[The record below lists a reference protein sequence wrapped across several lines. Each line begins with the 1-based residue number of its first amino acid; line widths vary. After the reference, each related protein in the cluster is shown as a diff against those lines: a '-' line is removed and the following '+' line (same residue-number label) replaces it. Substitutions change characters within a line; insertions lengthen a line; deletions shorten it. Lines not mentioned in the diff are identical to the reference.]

1 MANWN
6 LISKLMSTF
15 GTTAFGVGFT
25 GMAIKGIKEG
35 GCHNNFSSIFGGGFG
50 YPANFNTFNYDITN
64 PYAFLNSNITPTNSV
79 KRTSSTGNVK
89 RAQSPPPDKMT
100 TLQTN
105 VGKAQEFLQEHL
117 KTLSDTDLEK
127 LGISSAKRD
136 KLLNYIANIKYE
148 DDPLHDTMHG
158 GNKNDDYAITVNTK
172 LQDSD
177 NLANMVTMLV
187 HEANHCDE
195 AYLKDNPN
203 ESEIGD
209 TRHRDASGNPIN
221 APSTNTKWEERA
233 CETLGVM
240 TCAVLI
246 DKGELPNYSRYNN
259 HQFTEYLTN
268 PDLLNKDIDEWCNKG
283 YTNYIEDFDG
293 NVTFE
298 HMRMDDVDVS
308 GVPDTK
314 IQIQKG
320 DIVKVNGKKY
330 TIGNG
335 IFMES
340 SDSAPIIQLCDYINL
355 DKKNSPT
362 MLTDGRIIFDKLE
375 PTQSEKEKVGLGDI
389 SSTAQTVEVI
399 RNGKVIYTGKVY
411 K

>member
-1 MANWN
+1 MN
-6 LISKLMSTF
+6 
-15 GTTAFGVGFT
+15 
-25 GMAIKGIKEG
+25 
-35 GCHNNFSSIFGGGFG
+35 SI
-50 YPANFNTFNYDITN
+50 NQDV
-64 PYAFLNSNITPTNSV
+64 SV
-79 KRTSSTGNVK
+79 SRTSSVNLV
-89 RAQSPPPDKMT
+89 DKNQRISQKIS
-100 TLQTN
+100 LPELKAN

-117 KTLSDTDLEK
+117 ANLSDADLEK

-136 KLLNYIANIKYE
+136 RLLKYIANIKYE

-158 GNKNDDYAITVNTK
+158 GDKSDGYAITVNTK
-172 LQDSD
+172 LQDTD

-195 AYLKDNPN
+195 AYLRDNPDK
-203 ESEIGD
+203 SEIGD
-209 TRHRDASGNPIN
+209 TRYRDVSGNPIT
-221 APSTNTKWEERA
+221 APYINTKWEERA

-268 PDLLNKDIDEWCNKG
+268 PDLLTQDIDEWCNRG
-283 YTNYIEDFDG
+283 YTNYIDDFDG

-298 HMRMDDVDVS
+298 HMRMPDVDN
-308 GVPDTK
+308 GGLTDAK
-314 IQIQKG
+314 IQIKKG
-320 DIVKVNGKKY
+320 DIVKVDGKEY

-340 SDSAPIIQLCDYINL
+340 SDSAPIIQFCDYTTQP
-355 DKKNSPT
+355 PT
-362 MLTDGRIIFDKLE
+362 GLIEGRIIFDGLE
-375 PTQSEKEKVGLGDI
+375 PTQSEKEKVGLDDI
-389 SSTAQTVEVI
+389 TQTAQTVEIV
-399 RNGKVIYTGKVY
+399 RNGQVVYTGKVY

>member
-1 MANWN
+1 
-6 LISKLMSTF
+6 
-15 GTTAFGVGFT
+15 
-25 GMAIKGIKEG
+25 
-35 GCHNNFSSIFGGGFG
+35 
-50 YPANFNTFNYDITN
+50 
-64 PYAFLNSNITPTNSV
+64 
-79 KRTSSTGNVK
+79 
-89 RAQSPPPDKMT
+89 MT

-117 KTLSDTDLEK
+117 ANLSDADLEK
-127 LGISSAKRD
+127 LGISPAKRD
-136 KLLNYIANIKYE
+136 RLLKYIDNIKYE

-158 GNKNDDYAITVNTK
+158 GNKDDNYAITVNTN
-172 LQDSD
+172 LEDS
-177 NLANMVTMLV
+177 NKLANMVTMLV

-195 AYLKDNPN
+195 AYLRDNPDK
-203 ESEIGD
+203 SEIGN
-209 TRHRDASGNPIN
+209 TRYRDASGKPIT
-221 APSTNTKWEERA
+221 APNINTKWEERA

-268 PDLLNKDIDEWCNKG
+268 PDLLTKDIDEWCNNG

-298 HMRMDDVDVS
+298 HMRMKEVDVS

-314 IQIQKG
+314 IEIQKG
-320 DIVKVNGKKY
+320 DIVKVNGKEY
-330 TIGNG
+330 SIGNG

-340 SDSAPIIQLCDYINL
+340 SDSAPIIQFCDY
-355 DKKNSPT
+355 STQHPT
-362 MLTDGRIIFDKLE
+362 GLIEGRIVFDGLE

-389 SSTAQTVEVI
+389 TATDQTVEII
-399 RNGKVIYTGKVY
+399 RNGKVVYTGKVY

>member
-1 MANWN
+1 MADWN
-6 LISKLMSTF
+6 LISKLFSAI

-25 GMAIKGIKEG
+25 GMAIKCK
-35 GCHNNFSSIFGGGFG
+35 HNWGNSIFCGSFG
-50 YPANFNTFNYDITN
+50 YPTNCGTFNYDITN
-64 PYAFLNSNITPTNSV
+64 PYAFLNANINQTNSV
-79 KRTSSTGNVK
+79 NTYKLYKQCKKSSECLHT
-89 RAQSPPPDKMT
+89 T

-105 VGKAQEFLQEHL
+105 VGKAQEFLQKHL
-117 KTLSDTDLEK
+117 ANLSDTDLEK
-127 LGISSAKRD
+127 LGISSTKRD
-136 KLLNYIANIKYE
+136 RLLKYIANIKYE

-172 LQDSD
+172 LQGSD
-177 NLANMVTMLV
+177 NLANMVTMLI

-209 TRHRDASGNPIN
+209 TRHRDASGNPIT
-221 APSTNTKWEERA
+221 APAINTKQEEKA

-246 DKGELPNYSRYNN
+246 DKGVIPDKSYGRYNN

-268 PDLLNKDIDEWCNKG
+268 PDLLNKDIEEWCNKG

-298 HMRMDDVDVS
+298 HMKMDDVDVS

-320 DIVKVNGKKY
+320 DIVKVNGKEY

-340 SDSAPIIQLCDYINL
+340 SDSAPIIQFCDYKNL
-355 DKKNSPT
+355 DKKNAPT
-362 MLTDGRIIFDKLE
+362 GLVGGLIIFDGLE
-375 PTQSEKEKVGLGDI
+375 PTQSEKEKVGRANIQATDE
-389 SSTAQTVEVI
+389 TVQII
-399 RNGKVIYTGKVY
+399 RNGKVVYTGKVY
-411 K
+411 N